1 MVPPKDEERFV
12 QLNPGNISYLGPTDL
27 MKYSI
32 KNFYFKVIINQQL
45 TFHKLFMTFFQFMKM
60 ENTGSLVF
68 EIVLGRQIL
77 SEALTAILPTLI
89 IVIVSETF
97 SSFQRIIH

>member
-1 MVPPKDEERFV
+1 
-12 QLNPGNISYLGPTDL
+12 
-27 MKYSI
+27 
-32 KNFYFKVIINQQL
+32 
-45 TFHKLFMTFFQFMKM
+45 MTFFQFMKM

-97 SSFQRIIH
+97 SSLQKIIH